1 VFVSLE
7 FVGIIK
13 KWLFLFI
20 KYSYKNVVMDTL
32 KNILFIDIE
41 TVAHTKDFQSASIE
55 MQEYWSSKV
64 RVFQSFQGEK
74 LNTSDWYEQKAG
86 IYAEFAKIVCICIGR
101 FYQEADV
108 WKFAVKTIAH
118 HNEAVLLRDFLDVL
132 DKRQLITPSILFCGH
147 NIREFDLPFIC
158 RRLLINGFKIPSVLQ
173 LSGKKPWEI
182 LHQDTLDLWK
192 FGDYKHYISLA
203 LLAHLFAIP
212 SPKDDI
218 CGSDVSKVYWQ
229 HGDLNRIATYCAK
242 DVYTVAQV
250 YLKLKAI
257 ALDPFPPFLEV

>member
-1 VFVSLE
+1 MDSL
-7 FVGIIK
+7 K
-13 KWLFLFI
+13 QLLF
-20 KYSYKNVVMDTL
+20 T
-32 KNILFIDIE
+32 DIE
-41 TVAHTKDFQSASIE
+41 TVPCSKDFHSLDPI
-55 MQEYWSSKV
+55 SKEHWIHKSNFLV
-64 RVFQSFQGEK
+64 NDPTV
-74 LNTSDWYEQKAG
+74 SDTHQRSYEQKAG
-86 IYAEFAKIVCICIGR
+86 IYAEFAKIVCISIGR
-101 FYQEADV
+101 FYKEADA
-108 WKFAVKTIAH
+108 WKFAIKTIAH
-118 HNEAVLLRDFLDVL
+118 HNEAILLRDFLDIL
-132 DKRQLITPSILFCGH
+132 DKRQLLTPSFLFCGH

-158 RRLLINGFKIPSVLQ
+158 RRLLINGLNIPSVLQ

-182 LHQDTLDLWK
+182 LHQDTLELWK

-229 HGDLNRIATYCAK
+229 DGDLNRIATYCAK

-257 ALDPFPPFLEV
+257 ALDPFPPLLEV

>member
-1 VFVSLE
+1 
-7 FVGIIK
+7 
-13 KWLFLFI
+13 
-20 KYSYKNVVMDTL
+20 
-32 KNILFIDIE
+32 
-41 TVAHTKDFQSASIE
+41 
-55 MQEYWSSKV
+55 
-64 RVFQSFQGEK
+64 
-74 LNTSDWYEQKAG
+74 
-86 IYAEFAKIVCICIGR
+86 
-101 FYQEADV
+101 
-108 WKFAVKTIAH
+108 
-118 HNEAVLLRDFLDVL
+118 
-132 DKRQLITPSILFCGH
+132 
-147 NIREFDLPFIC
+147 
-158 RRLLINGFKIPSVLQ
+158 LLINGLNIPSVLQ

-257 ALDPFPPFLEV
+257 ALDPFPPLLEV

>member
-1 VFVSLE
+1 MDSL
-7 FVGIIK
+7 K
-13 KWLFLFI
+13 QL
-20 KYSYKNVVMDTL
+20 
-32 KNILFIDIE
+32 LFIDIE
-41 TVAHTKDFQSASIE
+41 TVPCSKDFHSLDPI
-55 MQEYWSSKV
+55 SKGHWIYKSNFLV
-64 RVFQSFQGEK
+64 SNPTVPETHQR
-74 LNTSDWYEQKAG
+74 LYEQKAG
-86 IYAEFAKIVCICIGR
+86 IYAEFAKIVCISIGR
-101 FYQEADV
+101 FYKEDDTWQ
-108 WKFAVKTIAH
+108 FAVRTIAH
-118 HNEAVLLRDFLDVL
+118 HDERVLLCDFLSLL
-132 DKRQLITPSILFCGH
+132 DKRSSFTPGFLFCGH
-147 NIREFDLPFIC
+147 NIKEFDLPFIS

-229 HGDLNRIATYCAK
+229 DNDLYRIATYCAK

-257 ALDPFPPFLEV
+257 ALDPFPPLLEV